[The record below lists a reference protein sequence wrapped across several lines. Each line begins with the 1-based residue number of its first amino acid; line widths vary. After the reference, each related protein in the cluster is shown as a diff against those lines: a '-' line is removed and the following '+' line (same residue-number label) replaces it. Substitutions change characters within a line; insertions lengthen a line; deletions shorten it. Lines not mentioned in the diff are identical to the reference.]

1 MPNLEIESSVAEASD
16 TDSIIQYHTVPVQE
30 TKTKEEPFPGVFNPV
45 GHEIIG
51 EIYCYDKFELIFE
64 MKIDKLALKV

>member
-1 MPNLEIESSVAEASD
+1 MVPNLEIESSVAEASD
-16 TDSIIQYHTVPVQE
+16 TVPVQE
-30 TKTKEEPFPGVFNPV
+30 TKTKKETFPGVFNPV